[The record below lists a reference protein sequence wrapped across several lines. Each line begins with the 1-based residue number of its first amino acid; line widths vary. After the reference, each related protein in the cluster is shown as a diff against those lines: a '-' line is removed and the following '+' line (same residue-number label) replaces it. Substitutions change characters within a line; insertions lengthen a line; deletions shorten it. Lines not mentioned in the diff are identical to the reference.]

1 MFGGASELV
10 LQYHS
15 ITIHI
20 ENAGGSDI
28 DPIVTKNDFDSAF
41 GFHCFSCR
49 RQGFFFLRFVRTIVM
64 W

>member
-28 DPIVTKNDFDSAF
+28 VPIVT
-41 GFHCFSCR
+41 C
-49 RQGFFFLRFVRTIVM
+49 LRCCLSTLLVYLILPPFTLLDE
-64 W
+64 